1 MMSIR
6 VQLLRAC
13 TSERVA
19 IETLQG
25 EVVQERR
32 DARFE
37 TPINAAQ
44 KVIGWDVI
52 FKVERV
58 KQPFLPTR

>member
-1 MMSIR
+1 
-6 VQLLRAC
+6 
-13 TSERVA
+13 
-19 IETLQG
+19 
-25 EVVQERR
+25 VQERR